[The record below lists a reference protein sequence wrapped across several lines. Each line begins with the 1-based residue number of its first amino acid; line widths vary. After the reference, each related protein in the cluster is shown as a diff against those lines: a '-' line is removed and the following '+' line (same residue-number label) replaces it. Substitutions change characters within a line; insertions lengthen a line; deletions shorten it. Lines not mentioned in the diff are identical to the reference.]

1 MDRALLVHGAVKAA
15 AAAAG
20 SGAQQQP
27 TIRSLDINVDEHVN
41 ASALAGGAGA
51 GAGGAPDF
59 AKLFK
64 DLPALLSLYDS
75 ALLDP
80 LLPKPPAAE
89 AQKAPAMASAQP
101 IDPLRVPPRECTAHW
116 LPRRLWTAGCWVSV
130 SAALC
135 SRHSYCSLAHVLQVV
150 VRAKR
155 TTIPTCAIP
164 SCGRAAAISQ
174 ATSTRWPWADPTRA
188 I

>member
-1 MDRALLVHGAVKAA
+1 MVKSIRMDRALLVHGAVKAA

-27 TIRSLDINVDEHVN
+27 AIRSLDINVDEHVN

-101 IDPLRVPPRECTAHW
+101 IDPLRVPPRECSAHW
-116 LPRRLWTAGCWVSV
+116 LPRRLWTAGCERVELRCCV
-130 SAALC
+130 LT
-135 SRHSYCSLAHVLQVV
+135 RSYCSIAHVC
-150 VRAKR
+150 R
-155 TTIPTCAIP
+155 
-164 SCGRAAAISQ
+164 
-174 ATSTRWPWADPTRA
+174 STPWRRG
-188 I
+188 